1 MEKKSALEIEELA
14 NFIASVLED
23 NKGQDVEVLPIG
35 NRSSLADYFVICS
48 ATSAPQVN
56 ALVREVEEKVLEKYH
71 MHAQYSEGFDTKRW
85 VVLDYMDVV
94 VHILMEEER
103 QYYAIER
110 LWRRDL

>member
-14 NFIASVLED
+14 KFIGSVLED
-23 NKGQDVEVLPIG
+23 NKGQDIEVLPIG
-35 NRSSLADYFVICS
+35 NRSSLADYFVIGS
-48 ATSAPQVN
+48 ATSGPQVN
-56 ALVREVEEKVLEKYH
+56 ALVREVEEKVLNKYH
-71 MHAQYSEGFDTKRW
+71 MQAQHSEGFDTKRW

>member
-1 MEKKSALEIEELA
+1 
-14 NFIASVLED
+14 
-23 NKGQDVEVLPIG
+23 
-35 NRSSLADYFVICS
+35 
-48 ATSAPQVN
+48 
-56 ALVREVEEKVLEKYH
+56 